1 MAFEKVEISNHYYMD
16 AMMYAMNA
24 MDAID
29 TLVVGGRGNADA
41 FKELSS
47 RKYYVNEV
55 CIVDCNLKS
64 EI

>member
-1 MAFEKVEISNHYYMD
+1 
-16 AMMYAMNA
+16 MYAMNA

-64 EI
+64 ESIAN